1 MNTVWLPWLGI
12 LVCGIGGLFVNTA
25 GRTIWKLLGLFIL
38 FAGGSIMLLTAC
50 SFQTCLALLVC
61 GIGTSVL
68 LGTGN
73 LNRDPAGSSGM
84 EKGNRW
90 FRTILAVIF
99 ALLSYTLTER
109 IRFWIPVRGS
119 ILFAGVWISMMSLIG
134 LTLDDDLLCRC
145 IYLQCICLAFTIV
158 YIYMENSVLVFGF
171 FAAINL
177 MMAFGG
183 SVLSADRSAAEKD
196 AGEDRL

>member
-1 MNTVWLPWLGI
+1 MPVWLPWAGI
-12 LVCGIGGLFVNTA
+12 FVCGIGGLLVHTA
-25 GRTIWKLLGLFIL
+25 GRAIGKLLGLFIL
-38 FAGGSIMLLTAC
+38 FAGGSIMLLTSC

-73 LNRDPAGSSGM
+73 LSRNSGRSSDPN
-84 EKGNRW
+84 KDIRW
-90 FRTILAVIF
+90 FRIILAVIF

-109 IRFWIPVRGS
+109 IRFWIPVRRT
-119 ILFAGVWISMMSLIG
+119 ILFAAVWITMMSLIA
-134 LTLDDDLLCRC
+134 LALDDDLLFRC
-145 IYLQCICLAFTIV
+145 IYLQCICLSFTIV

-171 FAAINL
+171 LAAINL

-183 SVLSADRSAAEKD
+183 AVLSGDRSAAGRDVEEEKV
-196 AGEDRL
+196 

>member
-1 MNTVWLPWLGI
+1 MTSLWLPWAGI
-12 LVCGIGGLFVNTA
+12 FLCAAGGLLVHTA
-25 GRTIWKLLGLFIL
+25 GRAIGKLLGLFIL
-38 FAGGSIMLLTAC
+38 FAGGSIMLMTSC
-50 SFQTCLALLVC
+50 SFQTCAALLVC

-73 LNRDPAGSSGM
+73 LSRDLRGTSGPGK
-84 EKGNRW
+84 ENRW
-90 FRTILAVIF
+90 FRLILAVIF

-109 IRFWIPVRGS
+109 IRFWIPVRRT
-119 ILFAGVWISMMSLIG
+119 ILFAALWITMMSLTG
-134 LTLDDDLLCRC
+134 LTLDDDLLFRC
-145 IYLQCICLAFTIV
+145 IYLQCICLSFTIV

-183 SVLSADRSAAEKD
+183 AVLSADRYASEMDAE
-196 AGEDRL
+196 EERR

>member
-1 MNTVWLPWLGI
+1 
-12 LVCGIGGLFVNTA
+12 
-25 GRTIWKLLGLFIL
+25 
-38 FAGGSIMLLTAC
+38 MLMTSC
-50 SFQTCLALLVC
+50 SFQTCAALLVC

-73 LNRDPAGSSGM
+73 LSRDLRGASGPGK
-84 EKGNRW
+84 ENRW
-90 FRTILAVIF
+90 FRLILAVIF

-109 IRFWIPVRGS
+109 IRFWIPVRRT
-119 ILFAGVWISMMSLIG
+119 ILFAALWITMMSLTG
-134 LTLDDDLLCRC
+134 LTLDDDLLFRC
-145 IYLQCICLAFTIV
+145 IYLQCICLSFTIV

-183 SVLSADRSAAEKD
+183 AVLSADRYASEKD
-196 AGEDRL
+196 AEEERR